1 MKDLENRLQA
11 VLAIKRSEVLS
22 RLLSGVAATLDE
34 MQQSLRFFFKLLSEG
49 KLETTIP
56 SIDVNSDLLSW
67 RDYLG
72 FASLLLAKIGADSSS
87 DTIVEINAFDTE
99 LRVTLPR
106 IIELYR
112 NAGDHPTPYPDRFPK
127 SFWWRHIL

>member
-1 MKDLENRLQA
+1 MATVRLA
-11 VLAIKRSEVLS
+11 GSKR
-22 RLLSGVAATLDE
+22 E

-56 SIDVNSDLLSW
+56 SIDVNSDPLSW